1 MLRLSTLARPI
12 LIPLFNSRLTPS
24 ALPVART
31 ASTMAKHQAA
41 ILPSKGGPLV
51 VGERDT
57 PEPGP
62 NEVLIEVKAVAL
74 NPVDYYQRDFGM
86 PPVPVYPA
94 VVGSDTAGI
103 VTKVGSKVSLP
114 IGSKAIALATSFYS
128 NGSPDHGA
136 FQKYALAQS
145 EGVIALPD
153 SLSFEE
159 GAVFPL
165 ALMTGLTSWT
175 TAGVP
180 LGSKASPAEK
190 KAAIVWG
197 ASSSVGTFIVQAGKS
212 LGYTIYATASPKHHD
227 YIKKLGAHAVF
238 DYKSSDVV
246 AQIVS
251 AVKKDG
257 AFMDV
262 GHAVVNDSL
271 QPVLDVLKEVKGTA
285 AASVAHSP
293 VLPEDHPTL
302 ENTTIQFNFP
312 SMDPSARDKHM
323 YDCFHGWLAPALK
336 SGSVVPSPAIQKEGG
351 GLEGVNAALDKLK
364 AGVSGTKIV
373 VPI

>member
-1 MLRLSTLARPI
+1 
-12 LIPLFNSRLTPS
+12 
-24 ALPVART
+24 
-31 ASTMAKHQAA
+31 MAKHQAA
-41 ILPSKGGPLV
+41 ILATKGGPFT

-62 NEVLIEVKAVAL
+62 NEVLVEVKAVAL
-74 NPVDYYQRDFGM
+74 NPVDYFQRDFGM

-103 VTKVGSKVSLP
+103 VTKVGSGVSLP
-114 IGSKAIALATSFYS
+114 VGSKVIAFASSFYQ
-128 NGSPDHGA
+128 NGSPNHGA
-136 FQKYALAQS
+136 FQKQTLAQS
-145 EGVIALPD
+145 EGVIALPE

-165 ALMTGLTSWT
+165 AVMTGLTSWT

-180 LGSKASPAEK
+180 LASKASPSDK

-227 YIKKLGAHAVF
+227 YLKKLGAHACF

-246 AQIVS
+246 AQIVKT
-251 AVKKDG
+251 VKADG
-257 AFMDV
+257 VSMTV

-302 ENTTIQFNFP
+302 DNTTIQFNFP
-312 SMDPSARDKHM
+312 SMDPTVRDKHM
-323 YDCFHGWLAPALK
+323 YDCFHGWLAPGLK
-336 SGSVVPSPAIQKEGG
+336 SGSIVPSPAIQKEGG
-351 GLEGVNAALDKLK
+351 GVGGLNAALDKLK
-364 AGVSGTKIV
+364 GGVSGTKIV
-373 VPI
+373 VPL